1 MEKRWKRLT
10 KILSGDNQEV
20 PQGSQLFADIQTLR
34 SKFIQS
40 WKDFRTDHY
49 PANLVLQIRDLGI
62 VLTFWR
68 KLENFCDLGWRT
80 ASNAFSYL
88 ETNDPAYLNLDTEL
102 LFEAKW
108 QDTKL
113 LIKTLIRNV
122 SENVFSAIANEQKGN
137 FPEARSDYRKANK
150 VIKESKKSFPLDQR
164 DILTKPMASYLKD
177 LDDNWESWHK
187 LTTSTPPNSIFGF
200 KFVNDILANFQM
212 ETYHDLV
219 RIKKQLPGEKNMA
232 GLLDDWKDLNELVL
246 NITRNAK
253 LAARQLA
260 NEEVLES
267 LEQHSEPFQPWYVP
281 EEERLI
287 SYDAS
292 LAFDF
297 LAQINEITKY
307 ILRSPQTTDV
317 FDRCVYAFFVEN
329 RKKYST
335 LKSLKKS
342 VFGSSVSPQMLQS
355 EKIEFV
361 DDAYTVSNIY
371 NIYVDK
377 VHIVENANNVNNIH
391 NVENGGKAD
400 SDENSA
406 FQKSLKIFANV
417 LAGERGL

>member
-1 MEKRWKRLT
+1 
-10 KILSGDNQEV
+10 
-20 PQGSQLFADIQTLR
+20 
-34 SKFIQS
+34 
-40 WKDFRTDHY
+40 
-49 PANLVLQIRDLGI
+49 
-62 VLTFWR
+62 
-68 KLENFCDLGWRT
+68 
-80 ASNAFSYL
+80 
-88 ETNDPAYLNLDTEL
+88 
-102 LFEAKW
+102 
-108 QDTKL
+108 
-113 LIKTLIRNV
+113 
-122 SENVFSAIANEQKGN
+122 
-137 FPEARSDYRKANK
+137 
-150 VIKESKKSFPLDQR
+150 
-164 DILTKPMASYLKD
+164 
-177 LDDNWESWHK
+177 
-187 LTTSTPPNSIFGF
+187 
-200 KFVNDILANFQM
+200 
-212 ETYHDLV
+212 LV

-246 NITRNAK
+246 NITHNAK

-260 NEEVLES
+260 NKEVLES

-307 ILRSPQTTDV
+307 ILRSPRTTDV

-361 DDAYTVSNIY
+361 DDAYNVSNIY

-400 SDENSA
+400 SGENSA
-406 FQKSLKIFANV
+406 FQKSLKIFANIS
-417 LAGERGL
+417 ADERGLWTEPEFQWMIICRFHLYQPTFVVTK